1 MADVLRALA
10 AGGSRGSKLATI
22 ICDLVV
28 QGAELG
34 ELEPYEI
41 EDPTRRGDPH
51 APRIKFRG
59 FRREWLDC
67 LSSVLETDA
76 LESMSAARIV
86 ELLLHG
92 DFAQLVSSLSLESNY
107 E

>member
-51 APRIKFRG
+51 APRIKRKG
-59 FRREWLDC
+59 FRREWLER
-67 LSSVLETDA
+67 LSKAIETGA
-76 LESMSAARIV
+76 LDHLSTARVV
-86 ELLLHG
+86 EILLQAN
-92 DFAQLVSSLSLESNY
+92 DN
-107 E
+107 